1 MSKIGSELRWTVYLT
16 VEATH
21 PININRPGSTIPRP
35 LRQACPVIVT
45 RPVCHLRY
53 PILHPTEEE
62 EEEVGKAVAAE
73 VAAAT
78 APVVTLSPI
87 PLLLRL
93 DSNRMRSPAAATR
106 APRGLLAVTRPI
118 NHPSHPP
125 WGGGTRSPHPHL
137 PTRTRRIASV
147 I

>member
-45 RPVCHLRY
+45 RPVCHLR
-53 PILHPTEEE
+53 
-62 EEEVGKAVAAE
+62 
-73 VAAAT
+73 
-78 APVVTLSPI
+78 
-87 PLLLRL
+87 L
-93 DSNRMRSPAAATR
+93 DSNRMRSPAVTR
-106 APRGLLAVTRPI
+106 ARGLLAVTRPI